1 MNTNNL
7 NNSIDETRKKL
18 DQLKSAIKATNNE
31 LIGMYYDPIKGT
43 TVNKGHVNKNQN
55 VNTLYH
61 TGVSNVSKNEKD
73 KELNKNFKL
82 KSDEVVRILKVGE
95 SVVPKDRNKGSIARN
110 SDIVNAENSGKS
122 GNKEFIDWINI
133 LKESMQNRFE
143 DSITSKSSTSTNI
156 SPIDVS
162 IGDIV
167 IQGNADKTTVN
178 ELNNIRNSIVKDIFA
193 KINKH
198 TNLSGFRNV
207 KSYV

>member
-7 NNSIDETRKKL
+7 NNSL
-18 DQLKSAIKATNNE
+18 DKTKEKFEQLKTAIQQANDKLKGA
-31 LIGMYYDPIKGT
+31 YYDPIKN
-43 TVNKGHVNKNQN
+43 TVVKKGQPNKNVPAN
-55 VNTLYH
+55 MFSH
-61 TGVSNVSKNEKD
+61 TGTSNISKNETDRK
-73 KELNKNFKL
+73 LNTDFKL

-122 GNKEFIDWINI
+122 NNKEFIDWVNI
-133 LKESMQNRFE
+133 LKENIQSRFE
-143 DSITSKSSTSTNI
+143 DSVTPKSSMSTNI

-198 TNLSGFRNV
+198 TNLSGFKNI
-207 KSYV
+207 KGYV